1 MVSFQCET
9 CNDTLKKPKLDQH
22 AQRCWAVYTCID
34 CNVTFQGTDYRS
46 HTSCISEDQKYQK
59 SVYKAPKGKGQK
71 GQQQQQ
77 QQQATPAPSPAPA
90 PIAAAPEPA
99 PVAGARSG
107 IHPSRLHQ
115 VPATPVQ
122 QKRAREEPV
131 AAVTEVKEKESTE
144 EPSKKKKKKSKK
156 SKGEKT
162 EGETAVEETK
172 AAEPTP
178 EGTVASF
185 LATLL
190 PTLLTSSQ
198 SLVSLRSQVVEK
210 AKAAGWK
217 DAKAVEKVFEEGLW
231 LGGDKPKRMLALKYE
246 A

>member
-1 MVSFQCET
+1 MADVE
-9 CNDTLKKPKLDQH
+9 
-22 AQRCWAVYTCID
+22 YID
-34 CNVTFQGTDYRS
+34 
-46 HTSCISEDQKYQK
+46 

-77 QQQATPAPSPAPA
+77 QQATPAPSPAP
-90 PIAAAPEPA
+90 IAAAPEVAPA
-99 PVAGARSG
+99 VNSMRSG
-107 IHPSRLHQ
+107 IHPSRLAQ

-131 AAVTEVKEKESTE
+131 AAVAEVKEKESTE
-144 EPSKKKKKKSKK
+144 EPAKKKKKKSKK

-162 EGETAVEETK
+162 EAEGDTAVEETK
-172 AAEPTP
+172 KAADEPTP

-217 DAKAVEKVFEEGLW
+217 DAKAVEKAFEEGLW